1 MAKIWT
7 ELKDED
13 LQEVSGGT
21 YLDSMGNEL
30 QTNDYVNVPY
40 DYVKDYLF
48 YISGGYVAWIT
59 QITGFS
65 NGLAKLRIRYTQN
78 LACNSG
84 FLTETVNVPTNVLT
98 KTTKPSWIG

>member
-30 QTNDYVNVPY
+30 QTSDYVNVPY

-65 NGLAKLRIRYTQN
+65 NGLAKLRIRYTKQF
-78 LACNSG
+78 G
-84 FLTETVNVPTNVLT
+84 TNGSYHDMGYYPLNIMT
-98 KTTKPSWIG
+98 KSDEPYWVSH